1 MNEDERGITPP
12 DVTAMTLQRSQSG
25 LREVVI
31 EQGNGDEIKTLEL
44 TEMEA
49 MQLGVMLSSGYD
61 GYDGYDGAHVS
72 FVDLDRGRTEPYPAG
87 RAR

>member
-12 DVTAMTLQRSQSG
+12 DVTAMTLQRSRSG

-31 EQGNGDEIKTLEL
+31 EQGNGDVIKTLEL

-49 MQLGVMLSSGYD
+49 LQLSVMLSSGF
-61 GYDGYDGAHVS
+61 DGAHVS